1 MTLNSR
7 ENHYET
13 ATNSVKITETTSDQY
28 RENTDYSK
36 PINKFLLPP
45 SHELTFSGIHSSQK
59 QLMKTKNNLNP
70 TYLKNPDPS
79 NAFFFVIMISICTIL
94 LPFIPIAANYFSKVN
109 ENCHNNNH
117 HN

>member
-28 RENTDYSK
+28 RKNTDYSK
-36 PINKFLLPP
+36 PINKFLLQN
-45 SHELTFSGIHSSQK
+45 SHELTFSGIQSSQK
-59 QLMKTKNNLNP
+59 QLMKTKNHFNP

-94 LPFIPIAANYFSKVN
+94 LPFIPIAANYFFKFT
-109 ENCHNNNH
+109 EPCHNNNY
-117 HN
+117 NN